1 MMILF
6 CLLLGL
12 GDTYLNDFMGLG
24 VGARALGMGNAFV
37 GIADDATAVYWNSSG
52 LAKAKKKELFLM
64 HSGDFDDAITIN
76 SGMLAYPL
84 KNCTIGAGFYILSAP
99 GIPLTDTVTTDIVID
114 TGTINATDYISYAAF
129 AVPFGSLNL
138 GLTLKYI
145 YRSWVVA
152 NTEGV
157 TVDFGMNSK
166 FNGIS
171 YGASIENLV
180 STPFYWS
187 DTLATNDELPVML
200 KYGLGLEHNMANANS
215 KINICLGF
223 DTSLKDRIAE
233 FTSLNTDAYLGMEY
247 WWKQQLAL
255 RIGED
260 RGNLTL
266 GCGIIYQNLKV
277 DYAFKFHP
285 DLGLVKRL
293 SGSLCF

>member
-37 GIADDATAVYWNSSG
+37 GLADDATAVYWNSAG
-52 LAKAKKKELFLM
+52 LVKVKKKELFLM
-64 HSGDFDDAITIN
+64 RSGDFDGAITLN
-76 SGMLAYPL
+76 SGMFAYPL
-84 KNCTIGAGFYILSAP
+84 KKCTIGAGIYMLSAP
-99 GIPLTDTVTTDIVID
+99 DIPLTDTIATDVPIY
-114 TGTINATDYISYAAF
+114 TGKINAKDCIYYAAF
-129 AVPFGSLNL
+129 ALPIASVNF

-145 YRSWVVA
+145 YRSWVIA
-152 NTEGV
+152 SAEGV
-157 TVDFGMNSK
+157 TIDFGMNSK

-171 YGASIENLV
+171 YGASVENLV
-180 STPFYWS
+180 TTPLYWS
-187 DTLATNDELPVML
+187 DTLSTNDRLPVML
-200 KYGLGLEHNMANANS
+200 KYGVALEHNLANANS
-215 KINICLGF
+215 KVNICLGF